1 MARSSCPIISS
12 RKSSVR
18 WTCTS
23 FEGLALVVCSR
34 DGPKGGWVLSGI
46 ARSRLLA
53 EVAVLALASVL
64 AACGGSVGGG
74 EAISGNI
81 KIEGSSTVYPIT
93 QAAAELFREEN
104 PDARIEVGG
113 AGTSDGFE
121 AFCQGDTQISDAS
134 KPIEAEELEVCEENK
149 VEFIEIP
156 VAYDGISV
164 VVNKEGNTWAKD
176 ITSEELKK
184 IWEPSAEGKVTKWS
198 QVNPEWPDKPLDLYG
213 PGTES
218 GTYEFFNG
226 EIVGNEEEV
235 NRQSDVEMSE
245 DDNVLVQGV
254 SGDANALGYFG
265 YSYYENNL
273 DTLRA
278 LAVDG
283 VKPTEDTIR
292 SGEYLLSRPLFIYVS
307 TEALKNN
314 KAVKPFVDFYL
325 APENLDRLVKAA
337 KYVTMPAS
345 LEKESRAQYE
355 DGTTGTVFD
364 ENGEPKGGDLKKA
377 LEQSQ

>member
-1 MARSSCPIISS
+1 LRTTGRSKSFVVAGVIMA
-12 RKSSVR
+12 
-18 WTCTS
+18 
-23 FEGLALVVCSR
+23 
-34 DGPKGGWVLSGI
+34 LS
-46 ARSRLLA
+46 L
-53 EVAVLALASVL
+53 VLAG
-64 AACGGSVGGG
+64 CGGGASGQQNGGG
-74 EAISGNI
+74 AVSGNI

-93 QAAAELFREEN
+93 QAAAELFRQEN
-104 PDARIEVGG
+104 PEARIEVGG

-121 AFCQGDTQISDAS
+121 AFCKGDTQISDAS
-134 KPIEAEELEVCEENK
+134 RPIDPAEEVPVCKENG

-156 VAYDGISV
+156 IAYDGISV
-164 VVNKEGNTWAKD
+164 VVNKKGNTWTKD

-184 IWEPSAEGKVTKWS
+184 IWEPSAENKVTKWS
-198 QVNPEWPDKPLDLYG
+198 QVRSSWPDNPLDLYG

-218 GTYEFFNG
+218 GTYEFFN
-226 EIVGNEEEV
+226 ETIVANEEEV
-235 NRQSDVEMSE
+235 SRQSDVEMSE

-278 LAVDG
+278 LTVDG
-283 VKPTEDTIR
+283 VKPTEDSIR

-307 TEALKNN
+307 TDALKNN
-314 KAVKPFVDFYL
+314 EAVRAFVDFYV

-337 KYVTMPAS
+337 KYVTLPAS
-345 LEKESRAQYE
+345 LEQQSRAQYE
-355 DGTTGTVFD
+355 DRTTGTVYNAD
-364 ENGEPKGGDLKKA
+364 GEPKGGDLQTA

>member
-1 MARSSCPIISS
+1 MR
-12 RKSSVR
+12 
-18 WTCTS
+18 
-23 FEGLALVVCSR
+23 
-34 DGPKGGWVLSGI
+34 GI
-46 ARSRLLA
+46 ARPRLL
-53 EVAVLALASVL
+53 VGLCLVLGLSLGL
-64 AACGGSVGGG
+64 AACGGSASSSGGGGG
-74 EAISGNI
+74 EAVTGNI
-81 KIEGSSTVYPIT
+81 RIEGSSTVYPIT

-134 KPIEAEELEVCEENK
+134 RPIEAEEMDVCEENG

-164 VVNKEGNTWAKD
+164 VVNKKGNDWATD

-198 QVNPEWPDKPLDLYG
+198 QVNPDWPDKPLDLYG

-273 DTLRA
+273 DTLKA

-283 VKPTEDTIR
+283 VKPTQDTIR
-292 SGEYLLSRPLFIYVS
+292 SGEYLTLPPAVHLR
-307 TEALKNN
+307 EHQGAEEQQGRQALR
-314 KAVKPFVDFYL
+314 
-325 APENLDRLVKAA
+325 RLLPR
-337 KYVTMPAS
+337 T
-345 LEKESRAQYE
+345 
-355 DGTTGTVFD
+355 
-364 ENGEPKGGDLKKA
+364 GEPRPAGRGGEVRDDARPAWRRSRGRNTRTAPRAPCSTRTASRRAATWRRRCSSRSRRLCRDGSA
-377 LEQSQ
+377 

>member
-1 MARSSCPIISS
+1 MARP
-12 RKSSVR
+12 
-18 WTCTS
+18 
-23 FEGLALVVCSR
+23 
-34 DGPKGGWVLSGI
+34 
-46 ARSRLLA
+46 RLL
-53 EVAVLALASVL
+53 VGLCLVLGLSFGLV
-64 AACGGSVGGG
+64 ACGGAGGSEG
-74 EAISGNI
+74 GDAATGNI
-81 KIEGSSTVYPIT
+81 RVEGSSTVYPIT

-134 KPIEAEELEVCEENK
+134 RPIEAEEIEACK
-149 VEFIEIP
+149 KTGVEYIEIP
-156 VAYDGISV
+156 IAYDGISV
-164 VVNKEGNTWAKD
+164 VVNKRGNDWAYD

-198 QVNPEWPDKPLDLYG
+198 QVRPSWPDKPLDLYG

-254 SGDANALGYFG
+254 SGDADALGYFG

-278 LAVDG
+278 LAVDA
-283 VKPTEDTIR
+283 VKPTEGSIR
-292 SGEYLLSRPLFIYVS
+292 SGEYPLSRPLFIYVS
-307 TEALKNN
+307 TDALKND

-325 APENLDRLVKAA
+325 SPQNLDRLVEAA
-337 KYVTMPAS
+337 KYVTIPAS

-355 DGTTGTVFD
+355 DRTTGTVYTED
-364 ENGEPKGGDLKKA
+364 GKPKGGDLETA
-377 LEQSQ
+377 LQQSQ